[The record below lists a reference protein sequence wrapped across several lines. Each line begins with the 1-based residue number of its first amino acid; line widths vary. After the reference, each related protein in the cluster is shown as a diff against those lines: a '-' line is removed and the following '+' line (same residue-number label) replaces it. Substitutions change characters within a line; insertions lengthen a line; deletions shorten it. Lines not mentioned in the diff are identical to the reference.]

1 MRVITGKASTAIK
14 NIANNLPCRQ
24 AGRRGSCLAPA
35 AQKRGTLIK
44 SCFSSCE
51 SGKRFA
57 DFSGPA
63 GLLQGAQAFRL
74 TTALLKEA

>member
-1 MRVITGKASTAIK
+1 MDQAPVAIK
-14 NIANNLPCRQ
+14 YIANGQPGRQ
-24 AGRRGSCLAPA
+24 SVRHGPDWAPA

-51 SGKRFA
+51 SGKPFA
-57 DFSGPA
+57 DCSGLA
-63 GLLQGAQAFRL
+63 GLFQGAQASRL

>member
-1 MRVITGKASTAIK
+1 MDQALVAIK
-14 NIANNLPCRQ
+14 NIASGLLGRQ
-24 AGRRGSCLAPA
+24 SARRWPGWAPA

-51 SGKRFA
+51 SGKLFA

-63 GLLQGAQAFRL
+63 GLFQGAQASRL

>member
-1 MRVITGKASTAIK
+1 MDLADRRSGMGLVGD
-14 NIANNLPCRQ
+14 RQ
-24 AGRRGSCLAPA
+24 HKKEAP
-35 AQKRGTLIK
+35 LIK

-51 SGKRFA
+51 SGKLFA

-63 GLLQGAQAFRL
+63 GLLQGAQASRL